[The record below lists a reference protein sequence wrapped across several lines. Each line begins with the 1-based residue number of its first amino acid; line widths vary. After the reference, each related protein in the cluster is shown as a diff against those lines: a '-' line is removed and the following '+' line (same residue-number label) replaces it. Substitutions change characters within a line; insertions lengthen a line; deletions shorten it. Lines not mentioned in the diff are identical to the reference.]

1 MSIIVSLSGGKDST
15 AMLLY
20 LVEHYEPER
29 LIAHYQVLPEDW
41 PETLPYVQDVCA
53 RLSMPLVAQQMVY
66 EPVGDGTGV
75 RRMDVVDVD
84 TPGHIVPWGTPGAIA
99 GITDL
104 ALRRQWPPTPGCRF
118 GTAFFKVRLLDWWII
133 QQQRTMALGGDVI
146 VALGERWAESPHRAR
161 KVELWPRPRC
171 QRKAYRVWNW
181 LPVIAWS
188 RRQTFRR
195 IRDWSIDPHP
205 AYRAQ
210 GMADWQMY
218 DVDAEGGPRTGC
230 RACLYASHADLCHQ
244 ALVEANRGLFERVH
258 FVEQI
263 TGRTWWID
271 GRTARQ
277 YLDGTFHVPVSSQ
290 PSHYQPSLL
299 T

>member
-1 MSIIVSLSGGKDST
+1 
-15 AMLLY
+15 MLLY
-20 LVEHYEPER
+20 LVEHYGPGR
-29 LIAHYQVLPEDW
+29 LIAHYQILPEDW
-41 PETLPYVQDVCA
+41 PETLPYVQDVCT
-53 RLSMPLVAQQMVY
+53 RLGVPLVAQQMVY
-66 EPVGDGTGV
+66 EPVGNGTGV
-75 RRMDVVDVD
+75 RRMDVIDVAA
-84 TPGHIVPWGTPGAIA
+84 PGDIVPWGTPGAIA

-118 GTAFFKVRLLDWWII
+118 GTAYFKVRLLDWWII
-133 QQQRTMALGGDVI
+133 QQQRAMALGSDVI
-146 VALGERWAESPHRAR
+146 VALGERWAESPRRAK

-171 QRKAYRVWNW
+171 QRKTYRVWNW
-181 LPVIAWS
+181 LPMIAWS

-195 IRDWSIDPHP
+195 MRDWDIEPHP

-230 RACLYASHADLCHQ
+230 RACLYASHVDLCHQ

-258 FVEQI
+258 LVEQA

-271 GRTARQ
+271 RRTARQ
-277 YLDGTFHVPVSSQ
+277 YLDGAFRVPVSSQ